1 MVRRGSTVRVR
12 QRALQKFCRIDF
24 SFFAL
29 LARFTAC
36 GRYGAP
42 LWSPLGQGRS
52 RGAEDLQRLDEP
64 VVIEAAI
71 GDSGMERVS
80 EEVVDPVRACF

>member
-1 MVRRGSTVRVR
+1 
-12 QRALQKFCRIDF
+12 
-24 SFFAL
+24 
-29 LARFTAC
+29 
-36 GRYGAP
+36 